1 MTSFDKTFCASP
13 NCVGDC
19 GRKMSESLRMRLDS
33 QKVKPISYGYF
44 CGEPEC
50 PEIRDINIIDACPTC
65 GEHHDK

>member
-44 CGEPEC
+44 CGDPEEVC
-50 PEIRDINIIDACPTC
+50 VTDDYALERGKLD
-65 GEHHDK
+65 DKC